1 MNIFKRMKETAK
13 PNSEKLTERRTKNE
27 RDERACRTER
37 ERERYT
43 KWQRSVACCKVEHM
57 SIRCRVFRE
66 NKEMLEKCTHSE
78 NRARGNTI
86 DVDYVWKSTTH
97 FDLKFKHSKSFL
109 SFSLS
114 RSLALVSLCRWPS
127 SSFSSSWSKSTE
139 LCAIDAAIQTNSCI
153 LSSRNE
159 IKYIQ

>member
-43 KWQRSVACCKVEHM
+43 KWQRSVAFWKVEHM

-114 RSLALVSLCRWPS
+114 LARSVACFIFSLSVAVFFFFFFLEQVNWTVCDRCCYS
-127 SSFSSSWSKSTE
+127 NEFLHSFI
-139 LCAIDAAIQTNSCI
+139 AQ
-153 LSSRNE
+153 RN
-159 IKYIQ
+159 